1 MNSQMTVDELLK
13 NVGDGEP
20 IASDV
25 ACENFFRI
33 AYQCIRQ
40 REEINALNQDRDDW
54 KSRAEAAEAELRK
67 AREQEPVAYRI
78 DWSDGLVELAWQADG
93 YDEDYVEIRGLP
105 TAVPLGE
112 MPCAAPKP
120 AALAVPDALRMEL
133 EWLEGWLHCMAE
145 PMGQACCK
153 RSMFECCGYPDPV
166 YPDIAHIGAAMSKRR
181 NDVIAL
187 LQSADH
193 SEQAHEMVDAVNRR
207 CEACAILPCSCK

>member
-1 MNSQMTVDELLK
+1 MTDKIQTGFETF
-13 NVGDGEP
+13 
-20 IASDV
+20 ASKHGFDLSSAGGRYNRPVVRWMWEAWQHQAETITDLHAALSRSTARNASLVNQCRDHDTRRAAAV
-25 ACENFFRI
+25 AQ
-33 AYQCIRQ
+33 AS
-40 REEINALNQDRDDW
+40 AL
-54 KSRAEAAEAELRK
+54 AAE
-67 AREQEPVAYRI
+67 
-78 DWSDGLVELAWQADG
+78 VERLNDVISRLA
-93 YDEDYVEIRGLP
+93 
-105 TAVPLGE
+105 T
-112 MPCAAPKP
+112 PKP

-166 YPDIAHIGAAMSKRR
+166 YPDIAHIGTAMSKRR